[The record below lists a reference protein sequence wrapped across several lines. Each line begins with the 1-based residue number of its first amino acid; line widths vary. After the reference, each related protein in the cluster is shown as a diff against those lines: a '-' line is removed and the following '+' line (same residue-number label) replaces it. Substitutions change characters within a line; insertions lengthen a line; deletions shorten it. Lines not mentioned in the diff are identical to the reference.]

1 MLFSLPLRP
10 NILAVDKKEERQRIR
25 FDKSTWSSIRK
36 IMRYMKPY
44 RWHFITGM
52 LCLALSSVFFMLFP
66 AAAGEMANTAA
77 GKSKYPFTLGQYGLF
92 FIILLVLQGVLSYG
106 RSVAMAVVS
115 EKGVAQIR
123 RDLYAAMITQ
133 PFAFFESNKVGELT
147 SRITGDVEQL
157 QNVFSVTLA
166 EFLRQLITLVVGV
179 AILAYVTPRLSL
191 IMLLTFPFIVLLAIF
206 FGKYI
211 RRLSKERQ
219 AEVAASNSIAEESLH
234 AFHVVKAFTNELFEI
249 KRYNNIL
256 DRVVD
261 VSLSFARIKGLFFIF
276 IITILFGGIFFILWQ
291 GALLV
296 QSGQMS
302 IGDLFSFIIYTG
314 IIGGAIASLGTFY
327 TQLAGALGA
336 TDRIL
341 EIMEGRPEIN
351 ARMDQQAEPV
361 TLSGDIRFHHVQFQY
376 PARPEAQVLKGID
389 LTIREGQKI
398 ALVGASGAGK
408 STIVSLLM
416 RFHEVS
422 DGLITIGGKD
432 IRGFDLFQYRKNF
445 ATVPQDVILFG
456 GTIRENIAYG
466 NPGASEDDIIEA
478 ARQANALQF
487 ISTFREGF
495 DTIVGDRGIRLSGGQ
510 KQRIAIARAIL
521 KDPKIL
527 ILDEATSSLDAES
540 EHLVQDAL
548 NALMRGR
555 TSIIIAHRLATIVNT
570 DCIFVID
577 GGRIIESGDHT
588 ELMAKEDGWYRYLAG
603 MQFNQS
609 KLSLHQEDK

>member
-389 LTIREGQKI
+389 LTIQEGQKI

-422 DGLITIGGKD
+422 DGSITIGGKD

-548 NALMRGR
+548 NTLMQGR

-588 ELMAKEDGWYRYLAG
+588 ELMTKEDGWYRYLAG

-609 KLSLHQEDK
+609 KLSLHQEVK

>member
-1 MLFSLPLRP
+1 VLFSLPLRP